1 MRTFSGLLPSER
13 SAREPGRATAVAGVG
28 EGGSGG
34 GIARHPVHSS
44 ARKRRGAAEI
54 QAAERGAVRR
64 KAWNGAED
72 DLAQA
77 VAAAADVAPDEI
89 AVAPLELGRAHDVA
103 RKDPPAKARREP
115 LDLRLDPLHLLIERR
130 APVDP
135 GPRTVR
141 IGPRG
146 VLAGGRPRRIGE

>member
-28 EGGSGG
+28 QGGSGG
-34 GIARHPVHSS
+34 GIARHPMHGS

-54 QAAERGAVRR
+54 QAAERRAVRR

-77 VAAAADVAPDEI
+77 VAATADIAPDEI
-89 AVAPLELGRAHDVA
+89 AVALLEIGRAHHVA
-103 RKDPPAKARREP
+103 RQDPSAKARREAF
-115 LDLRLDPLHLLIERR
+115 DLRLDPLHMRIER
-130 APVDP
+130 P
-135 GPRTVR
+135 GPV
-141 IGPRG
+141 
-146 VLAGGRPRRIGE
+146 